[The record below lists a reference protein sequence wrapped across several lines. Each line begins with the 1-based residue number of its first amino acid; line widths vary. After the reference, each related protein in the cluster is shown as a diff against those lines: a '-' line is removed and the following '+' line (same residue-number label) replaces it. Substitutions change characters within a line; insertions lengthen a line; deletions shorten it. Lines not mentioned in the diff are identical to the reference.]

1 MIRRDLLKSSLATM
15 VCTPAL
21 PAATGIFPRLGTTPI
36 HTESEFRKVLAEY
49 IDAYRD
55 WRLVPHH
62 DYNAVRPF
70 RDAWLDVRERLRAMV
85 LDNHGIDR
93 EGIGYEGYNSPMGLA
108 SRMIDLG
115 DILIIA
121 AVEAEADDFTCQCTN
136 MVLVPRSRE
145 MFELLDGFPKEDVDE
160 EEQDEVEP
168 ANEDKQD
175 AGPSVE
181 DVKSAIL
188 EAWEADQHVI
198 DQEEKPLHDGS
209 DDEIATLVSQQRER
223 WENVRKLALRY
234 SGLPEDHDEDVAL
247 KIGIIPEFVVVV
259 RGSGYDYA
267 EPDFSMERARCEVWD
282 FKRA

>member
-1 MIRRDLLKSSLATM
+1 MIRRDLLKTSLATM

-21 PAATGIFPRLGTTPI
+21 PSVAGVFPRLGTTPI

-49 IDAYRD
+49 IDVYRD

-70 RDAWLDVRERLRAMV
+70 HDAWFDVRGRLRAMV
-85 LDNHGIDR
+85 LDNYGIDR

-115 DILIIA
+115 DVLIIA

-136 MVLVPRSRE
+136 MVLVPRSSE
-145 MFELLDGFPKEDVDE
+145 MFALLDGLPKEDVDE
-160 EEQDEVEP
+160 DEQDDVEP

-175 AGPSVE
+175 AGPSTE

-188 EAWEADQHVI
+188 EAWEADQRVI

-209 DDEIATLVSQQRER
+209 DDEIATLVNQQRER
-223 WENVRKLALRY
+223 WEHVRKLALCHH
-234 SGLPEDHDEDVAL
+234 GMPEDHDEDVAL

-259 RGSGYDYA
+259 RGSDYDYQ
-267 EPDFSMERARCEVWD
+267 EPDFSMQRARCEVWD